1 MESGQGPAEQSA
13 SDSVV
18 QVVSFSLGEEVFGL
32 DILRVQEIIR
42 PMEITRVPNAP
53 TSVEGVI
60 NLRGRVIPV
69 VDLRKRLGLPV
80 PEHEHDPRERII
92 VLKREPKPVGLVVD
106 AVSEVLRFP
115 REALEEAPEM
125 VSRVEGRFLS
135 GVAKVRD
142 RLVLIL
148 DPDAVTAD

>member
-1 MESGQGPAEQSA
+1 METEKDPAEQNVSEK
-13 SDSVV
+13 VT
-18 QVVSFSLGEEVFGL
+18 QVVSFALGEEIFGL

-42 PMEITRVPNAP
+42 PMEITHVPNAP
-53 TSVEGVI
+53 ASVEGVI

-69 VDLRKRLGLPV
+69 VDLRKRFGLPV
-80 PEHEHDPRERII
+80 PEDDSRERII
-92 VLKREPKPVGLVVD
+92 VLKREPKPVGLIVD

-125 VSRVEGRFLS
+125 VSRVEGRFLT

-142 RLVLIL
+142 RLVLVL
-148 DPDAVTAD
+148 DPEAVAAD